1 MTEEQKRGIKALIDL
16 LDDPD
21 EKIFMSVKTQL
32 TGYGMDAIQQLEDRW
47 ENTFDPFIQDRIENV
62 IHRIQF
68 EHIHDQLNQWMHF
81 YADDLLK
88 GYLIVTRYQFP
99 EINEADII
107 QKIEQIKWD
116 MWLEINEN
124 LTALEM
130 IRVVNHVLYDIHKF
144 GANKVNPN
152 AIQNFFLNNLL
163 ETQRGN
169 TISLGILYLILCQ
182 KLNIPVFGV
191 DLPDHFVL
199 AYIKEL
205 RDGEVVYR
213 KDRQDVMFYINPFK
227 KGTIFSRK
235 EIEIYLTQLKL
246 EPEPA
251 FILPCDNIAII
262 RRLISNLITTYKY
275 FNMEEKVSELEIL
288 ADLFKRS

>member
-1 MTEEQKRGIKALIDL
+1 MKEEQIKGIKALIDL

-21 EKIFMSVKTQL
+21 PKIFEQIRTQL
-32 TGYGMDAIQQLEDRW
+32 MAFGTDAIPFLEDFW
-47 ENTFDPFIQDRIENV
+47 ENTFDPFVQERLESV

-68 EHIHDQLNQWMHF
+68 EHIHDQLNQWLHF
-81 YADDLLK
+81 YSDDLLK

-99 EINEADII
+99 EINEADIL

-130 IRVVNHVLYDIHKF
+130 IRVVNHVLFDIHKF

-191 DLPDHFVL
+191 DLPEHFVL

-205 RDGEVVYR
+205 REGDVVYR

-227 KGTIFSRK
+227 KGAIFSRK
-235 EIEIYLTQLKL
+235 EIDIYLGQLKL

-251 FILPCDNIAII
+251 FIMPCDNTAII

-275 FNMEEKVSELEIL
+275 FNMEEKVTELDVL

>member
-1 MTEEQKRGIKALIDL
+1 MKEEQIKGIKALIDL

-21 EKIFMSVKTQL
+21 PKIFEQIRTQL
-32 TGYGMDAIQQLEDRW
+32 MAFGTDAIPFLEDFW
-47 ENTFDPFIQDRIENV
+47 ENTFDPFVQERLESV

-68 EHIHDQLNQWMHF
+68 EHIHDQLNQWLHF
-81 YADDLLK
+81 YSDDLLK

-99 EINEADII
+99 EINEADIL

-130 IRVVNHVLYDIHKF
+130 IRVVNHVLFDIHKF

-191 DLPDHFVL
+191 DLPEHFVL

-205 RDGEVVYR
+205 REGDVVYR

-227 KGTIFSRK
+227 KGAIFSRK
-235 EIEIYLTQLKL
+235 EIDIYLGQLKL

-251 FILPCDNIAII
+251 FIMPCDNTAII

-275 FNMEEKVSELEIL
+275 FNMEEKVTELEVL